1 VGIENQLSSR
11 HKTAHYAVMAEAL
24 KASAIFHW
32 QGVKPTG

>member
-1 VGIENQLSSR
+1 M
-11 HKTAHYAVMAEAL
+11 AHYAVMAEAL